1 MNELVQ
7 KNWKRALVI
16 MAHPDDPEFFCGG
29 TVALLVQHGLD
40 VSYLLLTSGDKG
52 SDDPHLSEE
61 ALVELRQREQR
72 AAAEKLGVGAIRF
85 LDHCDGEL
93 ENTAEIRR
101 EVVRVIR
108 TWRPHLVITNDPAMV
123 FFAPSGYVNHAD
135 HRTAGFIAID
145 SVFPAAGN
153 ARFFPELL
161 DEGLAPHKVRQIWLA
176 RSNQADVEVDISEV
190 YELRLQALLEHASQ
204 IGEPEE
210 FLARMRKGREEA
222 GEPPL
227 ETFSR
232 LVMR

>member
-1 MNELVQ
+1 MNDLLDE
-7 KNWKRALVI
+7 KWKRVLVV

-29 TVALLVQHGLD
+29 TVALLVKHGLD
-40 VSYLLLTSGDKG
+40 VSYLLLTGGDKG
-52 SDDPHLSEE
+52 SDDRHLSEE
-61 ALVELRQREQR
+61 ALVGLRRREQR
-72 AAAEKLGVGAIRF
+72 AAADKLGVGAIRF

-93 ENTAEIRR
+93 ENRPDIRR

-108 TWRPHLVITNDPAMV
+108 EWRPDLVITNDPAMV

-145 SVFPAAGN
+145 SVFPAARN

-161 DEGLAPHKVRQIWLA
+161 DEGLEPHNVRQIWLA
-176 RSNQADVEVDISEV
+176 RSNQADLEVDISQA

-204 IGEPEE
+204 VGDPEE

-227 ETFSR
+227 ETFRR